1 MKVVLDTNIIY
12 DDFNFKK
19 PNSLILLRELKEGK
33 LTLHVPE
40 IVLDEIVNKFR
51 QRMEKAHKEIKSEL
65 DTIKELALEGLTS
78 PTNDQVISDLV
89 NNYRDRLMS
98 LFEEY
103 DVKVIPYPKTDH
115 RFLAKKAM
123 LKTKPFNTNEKGYR
137 DNLIW
142 ENIKSLISGAG
153 EEIASRPEMVFVTN
167 NHTDFMSGD
176 NLHEDL
182 VAELDE
188 QDLQSDT
195 VAVYRN
201 LKEFVDNVLNLYV
214 VQEDVFRERLNAN
227 DFWDFEL
234 KSIIEEYLDNEYVGR
249 NLSNFEFSA
258 PGDYSDDDREITA
271 YHENFQ
277 IRDLTVKKLSADEF
291 VVDARIDIETELE
304 YFVDKSDYYS
314 SRDEEYAV
322 IDSDWNKHVMLVGQT
337 ETIPFDVTLIVN
349 SKLECQ
355 SIELNKTD

>member
-19 PNSLILLRELKEGK
+19 PNSQILLRELKGGK

-51 QRMEKAHKEIKSEL
+51 QRMDKAHKQIKSEL
-65 DTIKELALEGLTS
+65 DTIKELALEELTS

-103 DVKVIPYPKTDH
+103 DVKLIPYPKTDH

-153 EEIASRPEMVFVTN
+153 EEIASRPELVFVTN
-167 NHTDFMSGD
+167 NHTDFMAGD
-176 NLHEDL
+176 KLHEDL
-182 VAELDE
+182 VNELDE

-234 KSIIEEYLDNEYVGR
+234 KSIIEEYLDNEYVGH
-249 NLSNFEFSA
+249 NLSKFEFSE
-258 PGDYSDDDREITA
+258 PGDYPDEDREITA

-291 VVDARIDIETELE
+291 VVDAKIDIETELE
-304 YFVDKSDYYS
+304 FFVDKSDYYS

-349 SKLECQ
+349 SKLKCQ